1 MQWLELMQADLRFG
15 LRTLRSRPAFTIVTS
30 LTLAL
35 GVGAA
40 TAIFTVVDSI
50 LLRPLPYPNPSRL
63 VEVLQEYPEQ
73 GLERWTLSQANVAD
87 YGNRVRE
94 FASFAAHARTGT
106 TLQGDGPAERLV
118 AELATSNL
126 FDVLGVQPAVGRAFT
141 AAEGTRGNDGVVIL
155 SYDYWQSR
163 FGGSR
168 DVIGKV
174 LNLDGAPTQVIGVAP
189 AGFAFP
195 RPDVQVYLPLAL
207 DATRAHPNFLT
218 GLARLRPGVSADQA
232 RRAMTQVMWDWTSQQ
247 PGLLPPGTNPR
258 ATHMHGLV
266 TPLRTAM
273 TGTVARPFAVL
284 QAAVM
289 VILLIAIANVATL
302 VSSRAAAR
310 SREIGVR
317 TALGATPS
325 RLTRQLLTE
334 SLALA
339 VIGGVL
345 GCALAA
351 LLVRAFTHS
360 GLVSLPRIEEVGVN
374 WQVLSFALAVTGA
387 SGVLFGLAPL
397 IGAVRL
403 ELVGSLAGTKGSAH
417 RGTRR
422 LNNTLVVG
430 QIALSFVLL
439 VSAGLVLE
447 SFQKLLRTDLGFDPQ
462 RVMSMTMALPP
473 QRYGM
478 ADKTQNVI
486 FTSAMLERIR
496 SISGVTAAAAMF
508 PAIYANDVNS
518 DGYRVEGQAPP
529 SGASSETQTVQI
541 SATPGLIATLGMHL
555 LYGRDFTSDDQP
567 TSVPVVIVD
576 EELAHRYWTGGEAI
590 GKRIRMTGDTAW
602 RTIVGVVEGIR
613 DENVA
618 TPARPHTFFPYAQ
631 NPGSRPTLAVRTTG
645 AASAT
650 TVAAIRRTVAE
661 LDASIALDNV
671 RPLSDAISRS
681 LEDRRLTEVL
691 LGGFAVAALGLAAI
705 GLYGVM
711 ALYVSG
717 RQREF
722 GVRAAIGAAPGRL
735 VAHVLRE
742 GATLAVLG
750 LLIGAAAAMV
760 AMRWV
765 RSLLYDVSP
774 NDPIVFAVLA
784 TTLLVVAVAA
794 CGVPAARAARSDP
807 STPLRAE

>member
-1 MQWLELMQADLRFG
+1 MQWLDLLQSDLRFG
-15 LRTLRSRPAFTIVTS
+15 LRTLRSRPAFAIVTA

-35 GVGAA
+35 GIGSAA
-40 TAIFTVVDSI
+40 AMFTLVDSI
-50 LLRPLPYPNPSRL
+50 LLRPLPYRSPGQL
-63 VEVLQEYPEQ
+63 VEVLQAYPEQ
-73 GLERWTLSQANVAD
+73 GLERWSLSQANVAD
-87 YGNRVRE
+87 YASRVRE
-94 FASFAAHARTGT
+94 FAAFAAHARTGT
-106 TLQGDGPAERLV
+106 TLQGEGAAERLV
-118 AELATSNL
+118 AEVATPNL
-126 FDVLGVQPAVGRAFT
+126 FDVLGVKAAMGRAFT
-141 AAEGTRGNDGVVIL
+141 AAEGVRGNDDVVVL

-163 FGGSR
+163 FGGAKG
-168 DVIGKV
+168 VIGKV
-174 LNLDGAPTQVIGVAP
+174 LDLDGTPTQVIGVAP

-207 DATRAHPNFLT
+207 DPTRMHPNFLT

-232 RRAMTQVMWDWTSQQ
+232 RRAMTQVMWDWTSKQ
-247 PGLLPPGTNPR
+247 PGMLPAGTDPR
-258 ATHMHGLV
+258 TTHMHGLV

-273 TGTVARPFAVL
+273 TGSVARPLAVL

-317 TALGATPS
+317 TALGATPG

-339 VIGGVL
+339 VIGGAL

-360 GLVSLPRIEEVGVN
+360 GIVSLPRIEEVGVN
-374 WQVLSFALAVTGA
+374 WHVLAFALAVTGA

-403 ELVGSLAGTKGSAH
+403 ELVASLTGAKASAH
-417 RGTRR
+417 RGARR

-439 VSAGLVLE
+439 VAAGLVLE
-447 SFQKLLRTDLGFDPQ
+447 SFQKLLRTDLGFDPHD
-462 RVMSMTMALPP
+462 VTSMTMALPA

-478 ADKTQNVI
+478 ADKTQNVV
-486 FTSAMLERIR
+486 FTAALIDRIR
-496 SISGVTAAAAMF
+496 SIPGVTAAAAMF
-508 PAIYANDVNS
+508 PAIYANDVNT
-518 DGYRVEGQAPP
+518 DGYLVEGPATPNEAN
-529 SGASSETQTVQI
+529 SAAQTVQI
-541 SATPGLIATLGMHL
+541 SATPGLIATLRMHL
-555 LYGRDFTSDDQP
+555 VYGRDFTSADQK

-576 EELAHRYWTGGEAI
+576 DALAHRYWTGDEAI
-590 GKRIRMTGDTAW
+590 GKRIRMSGDTTW
-602 RTIVGVVEGIR
+602 RTIVGVVRSIR

-631 NPGSRPTLAVRTTG
+631 NPGSRPTLAVRTT
-645 AASAT
+645 AT
-650 TVAAIRRTVAE
+650 TSASTLAAIQRTIAA
-661 LDASIALDNV
+661 LDPSIALDNV
-671 RPLSDAISRS
+671 RPLSDAIGRS
-681 LEDRRLTEVL
+681 LEDRHVTELLLT
-691 LGGFAVAALGLAAI
+691 GFAVAALALAAI

-711 ALYVSG
+711 ALYVAG

-722 GVRAAIGAAPGRL
+722 AVRAAIGAAPRRL
-735 VAHVLRE
+735 IAHVLRE
-742 GATLAVLG
+742 GATLAVVG
-750 LLIGAAAAMV
+750 LLIGGAAAML
-760 AMRWV
+760 ASRWF

-774 NDPIVFAVLA
+774 NDPIVFTALA
-784 TTLLVVAVAA
+784 TMLLVVAVAA
-794 CGVPAARAARSDP
+794 CGIPAARAARSDP
-807 STPLRAE
+807 ARPLRAD